1 MKRFA
6 IIIAAAACALVLA
19 ACAPQTPTLDE
30 VEKAVA
36 EGNVTL
42 EDALDKG
49 WVTQEWADA
58 DLEEH
63 SVAADDKVT
72 DDALADFSTET
83 VEGGAFAKGDI
94 QGVTFLTFI
103 DPEAEEGRA
112 FFRELAA
119 ASDAVR
125 QNGASIVVCAR
136 GDQGSE
142 LFDGAPFPVIVYNDE
157 LRAALGE
164 SAEMAEAGPATGVSQ
179 LNAAIVSLSF
189 AAVPAHDVGETARQ
203 PTKQMPKTARR
214 PSSPWGPDC
223 HEESDGLPFGARPGH
238 GGRRSRARRG
248 CHCALQGNQPVL
260 GVRWHWV
267 ARAGDASAGGRSNC
281 SRRWLPTPS
290 SRTSSRA
297 PYTKAN

>member
-58 DLEEH
+58 YLEEH

-112 FFRELAA
+112 FFRELAT

-125 QNGASIVVCAR
+125 QNSASIVVCAR

-164 SAEMAEAGPATGVSQ
+164 SAEMAEAGPATGVWYVDGAVISAWCTG
-179 LNAAIVSLSF
+179 LPASDIEESAASF
-189 AAVPAHDVGETARQ
+189 AEI
-203 PTKQMPKTARR
+203 
-214 PSSPWGPDC
+214 
-223 HEESDGLPFGARPGH
+223 
-238 GGRRSRARRG
+238 SRD
-248 CHCALQGNQPVL
+248 LQGAGEGAAADEADAQNGEAAVVTL
-260 GVRWHWV
+260 G
-267 ARAGDASAGGRSNC
+267 A
-281 SRRWLPTPS
+281 
-290 SRTSSRA
+290 
-297 PYTKAN
+297 

>member
-6 IIIAAAACALVLA
+6 IIIAAAACALALA
-19 ACAPQTPTLDE
+19 ACAPQTPSLDE

-49 WVTQEWADA
+49 WVSQEWVDA
-58 DLEEH
+58 YLEEH

-72 DDALADFSTET
+72 DDALAGFNTET
-83 VEGGAFAKGDI
+83 VEGGAFAKDDI

-103 DPEAEEGRA
+103 DPEVEEGRA
-112 FFRELAA
+112 FFHELAA

-136 GDQGSE
+136 GDQGNE

-164 SAEMAEAGPATGVSQ
+164 SAEIAEAGPAIGVWYVDGAVISAWCTGISASDIEES
-179 LNAAIVSLSF
+179 AASF
-189 AAVPAHDVGETARQ
+189 AETYRDLRGAGEGAAADGGADAQNGEAAVAT
-203 PTKQMPKTARR
+203 
-214 PSSPWGPDC
+214 
-223 HEESDGLPFGARPGH
+223 LGA
-238 GGRRSRARRG
+238 
-248 CHCALQGNQPVL
+248 
-260 GVRWHWV
+260 
-267 ARAGDASAGGRSNC
+267 
-281 SRRWLPTPS
+281 
-290 SRTSSRA
+290 
-297 PYTKAN
+297 

>member
-6 IIIAAAACALVLA
+6 IIIATAACALALA
-19 ACAPQTPTLDE
+19 ACSPQTPALDE
-30 VEKAVA
+30 VEKAIA

-49 WVTQEWADA
+49 WVTQEWVDA
-58 DLEEH
+58 YLEEH
-63 SVAADDKVT
+63 TVAADDKVA

-83 VEGGAFAKGDI
+83 VEGGAFAKDDI

-136 GDQGSE
+136 GGQGNE

-164 SAEMAEAGPATGVSQ
+164 SAEMAEGGPATGVWYVDGAVISAWCTG
-179 LNAAIVSLSF
+179 LPASDIEESAASF
-189 AAVPAHDVGETARQ
+189 VEIYHDLQGTNGSAAANGADAQNGEAAVAT
-203 PTKQMPKTARR
+203 
-214 PSSPWGPDC
+214 
-223 HEESDGLPFGARPGH
+223 LGA
-238 GGRRSRARRG
+238 
-248 CHCALQGNQPVL
+248 
-260 GVRWHWV
+260 
-267 ARAGDASAGGRSNC
+267 
-281 SRRWLPTPS
+281 
-290 SRTSSRA
+290 
-297 PYTKAN
+297 